1 MDTNLNSTP
10 RLFGTSGI
18 RGKIG
23 TTITADLALMLG
35 RAISTLLGAGNSVV
49 VGYDSRITNQMLEKA
64 LTAGILEGGCHVL
77 SLGMAPTPL
86 VGYATMK
93 MADAGVMITASHN
106 PPQDNGLKVWN
117 SNGMAYRPHQERKL
131 EQIIHDK
138 NFSSVS
144 WENIGKIKD
153 IKNITQQYV
162 EDLLG
167 FVPVKPGLKVVV
179 DCANGAA
186 SYLSPFIH
194 RKAGC
199 EVISLNCQ
207 PDGFF
212 PGRMPEPSAA
222 NLQELM
228 KMVKATSADLGIAHD
243 GDADRMVAVDDEGN
257 LADFDK
263 LLSLIAAD
271 IGGCVVTTVD
281 ASSTIDLCLK
291 NDGEVIKTKVG
302 DVHVAEA
309 IEKHDASFGGE
320 PSGTWIHPD
329 FCMCPD
335 GILSALRVVSL
346 VQKKRPLSQLLKEV
360 PSFPTLR
367 EKINCK
373 ESQKDKIMEKVEEEF
388 PQLFADVVEANLID
402 GVRISMENGS
412 WILIRPSGTEPYI
425 RITLGGRTTA
435 EAEDLMEKSKQFMGG
450 LL

>member
-1 MDTNLNSTP
+1 
-10 RLFGTSGI
+10 
-18 RGKIG
+18 
-23 TTITADLALMLG
+23 
-35 RAISTLLGAGNSVV
+35 
-49 VGYDSRITNQMLEKA
+49 
-64 LTAGILEGGCHVL
+64 
-77 SLGMAPTPL
+77 
-86 VGYATMK
+86 
-93 MADAGVMITASHN
+93 
-106 PPQDNGLKVWN
+106 
-117 SNGMAYRPHQERKL
+117 
-131 EQIIHDK
+131 
-138 NFSSVS
+138 
-144 WENIGKIKD
+144 
-153 IKNITQQYV
+153 
-162 EDLLG
+162 
-167 FVPVKPGLKVVV
+167 
-179 DCANGAA
+179 
-186 SYLSPFIH
+186 
-194 RKAGC
+194 
-199 EVISLNCQ
+199 
-207 PDGFF
+207 
-212 PGRMPEPSAA
+212 
-222 NLQELM
+222 
-228 KMVKATSADLGIAHD
+228 MVKATSADLGIAHD

>member
-1 MDTNLNSTP
+1 MDTKINSIP

-35 RAISTLLGAGNSVV
+35 HAISTLLGAGSNVV
-49 VGYDSRITNQMLEKA
+49 VGYDSRISNQMLEKA
-64 LTAGILEGGCHVL
+64 LTAGILEGGCHVF

-93 MADAGVMITASHN
+93 LADAGVMITASHN

-117 SNGMAYRPHQERKL
+117 SNGMAFQSHQEREL
-131 EQIIHDK
+131 ERIIHDK
-138 NFSSVS
+138 TFSSVS

-153 IKNITQQYV
+153 IKNISSQYI

-167 FVPVKPGLKVVV
+167 FVPLKPGLKVVV

-186 SYLSPFIH
+186 SYLSPLIL

-199 EVISLNCQ
+199 EVITLNCQ

-228 KMVKATSADLGIAHD
+228 KMVKATGADVGIAHD

-257 LADFDK
+257 MADFDK

-281 ASSTIDLCLK
+281 ASSTIDLCLE
-291 NDGEVIKTKVG
+291 NEGEVIRTKVG

-309 IEKHDASFGGE
+309 IEKHRASFGGE

-346 VQKKRPLSQLLKEV
+346 VQKKGPLSQLLREM

-367 EKINCK
+367 EKINCN

-388 PQLFADVVEANLID
+388 PQLFAVVVEANLID
-402 GVRISMENGS
+402 GVRISMEDGG

-450 LL
+450 IL

>member
-1 MDTNLNSTP
+1 
-10 RLFGTSGI
+10 
-18 RGKIG
+18 
-23 TTITADLALMLG
+23 
-35 RAISTLLGAGNSVV
+35 
-49 VGYDSRITNQMLEKA
+49 
-64 LTAGILEGGCHVL
+64 
-77 SLGMAPTPL
+77 
-86 VGYATMK
+86 
-93 MADAGVMITASHN
+93 MIT
-106 PPQDNGLKVWN
+106 
-117 SNGMAYRPHQERKL
+117 
-131 EQIIHDK
+131 
-138 NFSSVS
+138 
-144 WENIGKIKD
+144 
-153 IKNITQQYV
+153 
-162 EDLLG
+162 
-167 FVPVKPGLKVVV
+167 
-179 DCANGAA
+179 
-186 SYLSPFIH
+186 
-194 RKAGC
+194 
-199 EVISLNCQ
+199 LNCQ

-228 KMVKATSADLGIAHD
+228 KMVKATGADVGIAHD
-243 GDADRMVAVDDEGN
+243 GDADRMVAIDNVGN

-291 NDGEVIKTKVG
+291 NDGEVIRTKVG
-302 DVHVAEA
+302 DVHVADA
-309 IEKHDASFGGE
+309 IDKHHASFGGE

-346 VQKKRPLSQLLKEV
+346 VQKKGPLSELLRDV

-402 GVRISMENGS
+402 GVRISMEDGS

-425 RITLGGRTTA
+425 RITLGGRTTG
-435 EAEDLMEKSKQFMGG
+435 EAGNLMKKSKKFMGG